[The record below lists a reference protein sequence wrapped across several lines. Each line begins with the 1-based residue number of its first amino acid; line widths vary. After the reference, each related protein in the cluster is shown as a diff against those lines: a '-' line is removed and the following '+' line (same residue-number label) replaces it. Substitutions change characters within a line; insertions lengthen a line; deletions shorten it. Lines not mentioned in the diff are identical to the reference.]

1 MSCSV
6 RFCKG
11 GEMSCSYTYVVS
23 RQSRGLLDF
32 NRFVLSLERNTGFY
46 SSAHHAVGLHE
57 EGRELIMTF

>member
-1 MSCSV
+1 
-6 RFCKG
+6 
-11 GEMSCSYTYVVS
+11 MSCSYTYVVS